1 MVKMVMPDYFEKFRC
16 TGAVCESNC
25 CKNWR
30 IDLEKSWCEKM
41 NTVSNSDLQEKMQK
55 IKLNAENQTEN
66 RYAVMALDE
75 QKNCIFLDSDSLCSI
90 YKNYGE
96 ENLSYICKTYPRVA
110 VKCKENYKIDLY
122 NSCPETVK
130 YFFENRK
137 ITFITKETDGTAIEK
152 NFRCKPGTDL
162 EFDSDLISERFIKIM
177 QKKEGTF
184 DNKLYFLLQ
193 LAEKIDSALEEKNYN
208 LAKAIL
214 EKEPDFKS
222 IEMLSVDKVKLQ
234 LESVKAVTSIFL
246 NQLSSTG
253 KEFFKYV
260 VISFS
265 MLDKLKADQSESF
278 ELFKNGYNEYYKRSI
293 ENYGDYL
300 ENYSVNLIFKNLSC
314 MKQSGRYFQKI
325 IYIIMNL
332 IILRTLIIGSALYY
346 KKSEAKDI
354 GRIIYNF
361 ARVTE
366 HREFFSKRAAKK

>member
-1 MVKMVMPDYFEKFRC
+1 
-16 TGAVCESNC
+16 
-25 CKNWR
+25 
-30 IDLEKSWCEKM
+30 
-41 NTVSNSDLQEKMQK
+41 
-55 IKLNAENQTEN
+55 
-66 RYAVMALDE
+66 
-75 QKNCIFLDSDSLCSI
+75 
-90 YKNYGE
+90 
-96 ENLSYICKTYPRVA
+96 
-110 VKCKENYKIDLY
+110 
-122 NSCPETVK
+122 
-130 YFFENRK
+130 
-137 ITFITKETDGTAIEK
+137 
-152 NFRCKPGTDL
+152 
-162 EFDSDLISERFIKIM
+162 M

-193 LAEKIDSALEEKNYN
+193 LAEKINSALEEKNYN

-300 ENYSVNLIFKNLSC
+300 ENYSVNLIFN
-314 MKQSGRYFQKI
+314 
-325 IYIIMNL
+325 
-332 IILRTLIIGSALYY
+332 
-346 KKSEAKDI
+346 
-354 GRIIYNF
+354 
-361 ARVTE
+361 
-366 HREFFSKRAAKK
+366 